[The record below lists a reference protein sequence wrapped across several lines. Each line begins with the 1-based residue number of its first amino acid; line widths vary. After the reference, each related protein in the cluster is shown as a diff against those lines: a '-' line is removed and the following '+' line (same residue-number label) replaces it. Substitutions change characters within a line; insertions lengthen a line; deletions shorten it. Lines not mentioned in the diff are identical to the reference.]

1 MVGFLSFILGIVITV
16 RFYDFLL
23 GFATGYC
30 EEYRIACEQLIEKIK
45 KEELLNG

>member
-1 MVGFLSFILGIVITV
+1 MVGFLSFILGVVITV

-30 EEYRIACEQLIEKIK
+30 DEYRIGFERLAEKIQ
-45 KEELLNG
+45 KEVNE